1 MKIALIISII
11 FNIFFLY
18 FCLIITHYCNVL
30 KKENESLVNLLE
42 DVLENDTDYINQE
55 GRYVY

>member
-18 FCLIITHYCNVL
+18 FCWIIAHYFNVL
-30 KKENESLVNLLE
+30 KKENESLVDLLE
-42 DVLENDTDYINQE
+42 DVLENDTDYIN
-55 GRYVY
+55 